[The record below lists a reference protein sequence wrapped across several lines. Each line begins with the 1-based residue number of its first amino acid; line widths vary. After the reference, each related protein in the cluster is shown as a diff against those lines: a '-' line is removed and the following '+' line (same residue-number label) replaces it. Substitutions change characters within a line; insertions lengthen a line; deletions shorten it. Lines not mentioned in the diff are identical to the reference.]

1 MTMAGRNTTWNMGD
15 RVIHLTDVIRY
26 LNKRGRRVHRISG
39 RALYKMLDR
48 RLETSRKRIMRADI
62 SVPIILVVDRETRR
76 PTVVLDGN
84 HRLAKA
90 VKMRRDIQFRVLY
103 SDEHDLLFGA

>member
-1 MTMAGRNTTWNMGD
+1 MAGRNTTWDMGD
-15 RVIHLTDVIRY
+15 RVIHLTDVNRY
-26 LNKRGRRVHRISG
+26 LSKRGRRVHRISA
-39 RALYKMLDR
+39 RALAKMLVR
-48 RLETSRKRIMRADI
+48 RLETSRKRVMRVDI

-90 VKMRRDIQFRVLY
+90 AAMKRDIPFRILY
-103 SDEHDLLFGA
+103 SDEYDMLFGT